1 MYFFC
6 TLSTFI
12 ISLHFVSFEV
22 KGRLGTTKG
31 RKTFNTFD
39 EAQKFAVKVDKQ
51 KSAKLTKWGS
61 TSN

>member
-1 MYFFC
+1 MSIRRNKKPY
-6 TLSTFI
+6 
-12 ISLHFVSFEV
+12 FVSFEV

-61 TSN
+61 TSNYWRY